1 MLAFDIL
8 CQSCKVIWTG
18 IIFPIRWGDWW
29 SGRSLNLPSSTQA
42 ALTSTFPDIMLMWA
56 PGVLT
61 LQWGTLQVPVSVLA
75 AVRAP
80 WGGCRAAGFPW
91 EAVCE
96 GCVGERQVVIWK
108 DETHKPCCKREV
120 QADALLQRNIT
131 TGPAA
136 VLFSETGVSLYE
148 SQIPKGV

>member
-1 MLAFDIL
+1 MDAELQGSHGRL
-8 CQSCKVIWTG
+8 C
-18 IIFPIRWGDWW
+18 
-29 SGRSLNLPSSTQA
+29 
-42 ALTSTFPDIMLMWA
+42 
-56 PGVLT
+56 
-61 LQWGTLQVPVSVLA
+61 
-75 AVRAP
+75 VR
-80 WGGCRAAGFPW
+80 
-91 EAVCE
+91 